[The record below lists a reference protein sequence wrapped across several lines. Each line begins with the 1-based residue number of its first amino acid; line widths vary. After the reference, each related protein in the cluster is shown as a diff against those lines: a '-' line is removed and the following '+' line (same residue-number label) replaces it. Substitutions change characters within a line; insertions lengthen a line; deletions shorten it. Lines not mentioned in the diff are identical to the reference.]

1 MPLLKRVLLPTQ
13 AITMATRLSRVHIFV
28 EGKVQ
33 GVYYRDST
41 KLKGQQLG
49 LTGVAYN
56 LPDKRVEI
64 IAEGDRTQL
73 QTLVDWCR
81 KGPEGAVEVGIDNK
95 LSKKRKVT
103 KVDVTWEFEDSEGR
117 GREYTSFVNG
127 GNKK

>member
-1 MPLLKRVLLPTQ
+1 
-13 AITMATRLSRVHIFV
+13 MATRLSRVHIFV